1 MKLTE
6 TQCFFILGIANWC
19 IFLNHIPGNV
29 VSLLTLRNLGFSGP
43 VDLLVF
49 AAGYSAAVT
58 YGRMASERGLVV
70 AATRVLG
77 RALRLYGAYLVLF
90 VAYVVIIAYVA
101 RRSGAPEITQEY
113 NLLGIIDQPVQVLLH
128 AMLLQVTPSHLD
140 VLKLL
145 MVLLAGFPLAL
156 WGLSRR
162 PNLTLLTSIAIYLL
176 AYQFG
181 WNLAAF
187 PDGVWRFNPF
197 SWQLLLALGAW
208 FAATDTD
215 QMPGFRDT
223 WLWIL
228 ATTYVLFA
236 ALIMR
241 AHDWPLAGLV
251 PQFLVNLFT
260 PKALEELTPYR
271 IMHLIAL
278 LYLFTRAFP
287 REWGGPNF
295 RLLHPLLLCG
305 EEWLPVFCTGVF
317 LSFIAHFVLITGPNL
332 VALQMTV
339 SVAGLAAMT
348 LVAYYVAWSRRQDR
362 LRGRERM
369 GCSGL

>member
-1 MKLTE
+1 MKFTE
-6 TQCFFILGIANWC
+6 TQRFFILGIANWC
-19 IFLNHIPGNV
+19 IFLNHIPSNV
-29 VSLLTLRNLGFSGP
+29 VGLLTLRNLGFSGP
-43 VDLLVF
+43 VDLLIF
-49 AAGYSAAVT
+49 AVGYSAAVT
-58 YGRMASERGLVV
+58 YGRMVSERGLVV

-90 VAYVVIIAYVA
+90 VAYVAAIAFVA
-101 RRSGAPEITQEY
+101 RRSSAPEIIQEY
-113 NLLGIIDQPVQVLLH
+113 HLLGIIDQPVPILQH

-145 MVLLAGFPLAL
+145 IVLLAAFPLAL

-162 PNLTLLTSIAIYLL
+162 PNLTLLASIAIYLL

-187 PDGVWRFNPF
+187 PDGAWRFNPF
-197 SWQLLLALGAW
+197 SWQLVLVLGAW
-208 FAATDTD
+208 FAVTGTD

-223 WLWIL
+223 WLRVP
-228 ATTYVLFA
+228 AMTYVLFA

-251 PQFLVNLFT
+251 PQFLVDLFR

-271 IMHLIAL
+271 TVHLIAL

-287 REWGGPNF
+287 REWREPDF
-295 RLLHPLLLCG
+295 RLLRPLLLCG

-317 LSFIAHFVLITGPNL
+317 LSLIAHIVLITGPNL

-362 LRGRERM
+362 LRG
-369 GCSGL
+369 

>member
-1 MKLTE
+1 MKFTE
-6 TQCFFILGIANWC
+6 AQCFFLLGIANWC
-19 IFLNHIPGNV
+19 IFLNHIPSDV
-29 VSLLTLRNLGFSGP
+29 VSLLTLRKLGLSGP

-58 YGRMASERGLVV
+58 YGTMVSERGLVV
-70 AATRVLG
+70 AATRVWG

-90 VAYVVIIAYVA
+90 VAYVAVIAYVA
-101 RRSGAPEITQEY
+101 SRSSAPEIIQEY
-113 NLLGIIDQPVQVLLH
+113 HLLGIIDQPFPILLH
-128 AMLLQVTPSHLD
+128 AMLLQVGPSHLD

-145 MVLLAGFPLAL
+145 IVLLAAFPLAL

-162 PNLTLLTSIAIYLL
+162 PNLTLLASIAIYLL

-187 PDGVWRFNPF
+187 PDEAWRFNPF
-197 SWQLLLALGAW
+197 SWQLLLVLGAW

-215 QMPGFRDT
+215 QMPRFRDI
-223 WLWIL
+223 WLWIP
-228 ATTYVLFA
+228 AMSYVLFA
-236 ALIMR
+236 ALITW
-241 AHDWPLAGLV
+241 AHNWPLAGLV
-251 PQFLVNLFT
+251 PRFLVDLFT

-271 IMHLIAL
+271 IAHLIAL
-278 LYLFTRAFP
+278 LYLFTRVFP
-287 REWGGPNF
+287 REWHEPDF
-295 RLLHPLLLCG
+295 WLLRPLLACG

-317 LSFIAHFVLITGPNL
+317 LSLIAHIVLITGPNL

-362 LRGRERM
+362 LRG
-369 GCSGL
+369 